1 MAAHH
6 TVSAFPGKRAAVTK
20 PAPPEPLRLP
30 PSRPPRPAGRPP
42 DGEAAGSGGS
52 FDPPPKSQSH
62 AALLDFL
69 KARSTGLTLLLTIA
83 LTLGLSLAPIP
94 EAWRPLPSLQRGP
107 LQEKL
112 VALTVPARFLG
123 GQPVP
128 APETEVAAGQPTKPT
143 APPEDEAGE
152 DAGTDVAALP
162 PDQPVVPTVPG
173 IGLEELSAPSLA
185 RAVELEALREK
196 MSAQHVDIEL
206 NCRKARA
213 DGTCEEDGLAP
224 FHKALGEL
232 RADTRRTPVRV
243 VHLGDSLVASD
254 YITDVVRDRL
264 QERFGSG
271 GKGFL
276 FITRPASAG
285 RWTRSGRGSD
295 GWTIERLVD
304 TKWPRDRVGW
314 TGVAFTAAGGSQN
327 TKYDAEGARVAELFF
342 LAQPSSGSVQL
353 SVDGRPLQRIQT
365 RGFSKTKSE
374 AAFARVNLPEG
385 ARTLTLTTSGRVEL
399 HGVTLETGTP
409 GVIYDTVG
417 LLGGMAEV
425 YLRAQPAAFRA
436 QLRQRKPSMV
446 VLMVGG
452 NEAFFYSRERTTL
465 EEVRAQMKELVS
477 RVRTNVP
484 DAACLV
490 MSPIDAGVR
499 TMGGEPVPRRGSK
512 EVSDI
517 FREEARL
524 GGCAF
529 WDAYN
534 AMGGEGAALRWLEA
548 GLMLE
553 DLVHPRAK
561 GSDLLGHLF
570 DLALQR
576 SFAKAHT
583 ALVPV
588 ADTPGLQDADVALT
602 RTFDKLRRRESGEA
616 LRVGIAQLGAS
627 HTASHYFTDAVR
639 DVLSKRFGDAG
650 RGFIA
655 AGKSSPRLDKARVAR
670 ELTGEWK
677 VEDALDSTPGG
688 LWGLTGIRAVG
699 APGSKLRIQFCKGCP
714 EEKSRTGRLDLYA
727 LDVPDVASPDIR
739 VDGED
744 IPPDAPPPEPLTA
757 PTVRIRSFP
766 VTGTSHEVEVAAA
779 PNSQV
784 TVLGAALEYDTPGV
798 VLDALGLPGSTSFTL
813 RDMDAAAVDAQLASR
828 RPDLLVFWYGT
839 NEANLVGLDAQGLSG
854 DYTALISRL
863 RKATGNAECLVL
875 GPTDRL
881 AKDASGHW
889 TEAPSLAT
897 VLDTLPR
904 VARDAGCAYWSA
916 RAAMGGERAM
926 LRWQRSR
933 PVYGH
938 ADGVHLT
945 PEGYERLAASF
956 ARDFLSAY
964 EARKKGEPTARMEGN

>member
-1 MAAHH
+1 MAAHI
-6 TVSAFPGKRAAVTK
+6 TVSAPPGKRGS
-20 PAPPEPLRLP
+20 R
-30 PSRPPRPAGRPP
+30 RPPARPP
-42 DGEAAGSGGS
+42 DDGAAESGGS

-69 KARSTGLTLLLTIA
+69 KARTTGLTLA
-83 LTLGLSLAPIP
+83 LAVALALGLSLAPIP
-94 EAWRPLPSLQRGP
+94 EAWRPLPSLQRAP
-107 LQEKL
+107 LKQQL
-112 VALTVPARFLG
+112 VALVVPASFTGKRATRL
-123 GQPVP
+123 PDD
-128 APETEVAAGQPTKPT
+128 AATAGTGTTTT
-143 APPEDEAGE
+143 APPQGEDEE
-152 DAGTDVAALP
+152 PDSGTAVAELP
-162 PDQPVVPTVPG
+162 PDLPVVPSTPG
-173 IGLEELSAPSLA
+173 IGLEELSASTLA
-185 RAVELEALREK
+185 RAMELEALRER

-213 DGTCEEDGLAP
+213 DGACEEDGLAP
-224 FHKALGEL
+224 FHRALSEL

-295 GWTIERLVD
+295 GWEIARLVD

-314 TGVAFTAAGGSQN
+314 TGVAFTSGGGSQS
-327 TKYDAEGARVAELFF
+327 TRYDVEGSRVAELFF
-342 LAQPSSGSVQL
+342 LAQPASGAVQL
-353 SVDGRPLQRIQT
+353 SVDGRPLQKIQT

-374 AAFARVNLPEG
+374 AAFARVNLPDG
-385 ARTLTLTTSGRVEL
+385 AKTLTLSTSGKVEL

-465 EEVRAQMKELVS
+465 DDVRAQMKELVS
-477 RVRTNVP
+477 RVRANVP

-499 TMGGEPVPRRGSK
+499 TMGGELVPRRGSK

-529 WDAYN
+529 WDAYT

-576 SFAKAHT
+576 SFAKSRAP
-583 ALVPV
+583 LVPV
-588 ADTPGLQDADVALT
+588 ADTPGLRDADTALT
-602 RTFDKLRRRESGEA
+602 KTFARLRRREEGES
-616 LRVGIAQLGAS
+616 LRVGISQFGAS
-627 HTASHYFTDAVR
+627 HTAAHSFTDAVR
-639 DVLSKRFGDAG
+639 EVLARRFGDAG

-655 AGKSSPRLDKARVAR
+655 AGKASPRLEGAKVAR
-670 ELTGEWK
+670 QLEGDWK
-677 VEDALDSTPGG
+677 VEDALEAPPGG

-699 APGSKLRIQFCKGCP
+699 APGASLRIEFCKGCAEAKEP
-714 EEKSRTGRLDLYA
+714 AGRLDLYA
-727 LDVPDVASPDIR
+727 MDVPEVASPEIR
-739 VDGED
+739 VDGEAL
-744 IPPDAPPPEPLTA
+744 PPDAPPPEPLTT

-766 VTGTSHEVEVAAA
+766 VTGPAHSVEVVA
-779 PNSQV
+779 PQGGGA

-798 VLDALGLPGSTSFTL
+798 VLDALGLPGATAFTL
-813 RDMDAAAVDAQLASR
+813 RDMDAATVDAQLASR

-839 NEANLVGLDAQGLSG
+839 NEAGKADLDAATLRH
-854 DYTALISRL
+854 DYAALITRL
-863 RKATGNAECLVL
+863 RKATNAECLLL

-881 AKDASGHW
+881 EKDASGRW
-889 TEAPSLAT
+889 TEAPALAS

-904 VARDAGCAYWSA
+904 VAKDAGCAYWSA

-926 LRWQRSR
+926 LRWQHAQ
-933 PVYGH
+933 PVLGNP
-938 ADGVHLT
+938 DGVHLT
-945 PEGYERLAASF
+945 PEGYARLAGAF
-956 ARDFLSAY
+956 ARDLLTAY

>member
-1 MAAHH
+1 M
-6 TVSAFPGKRAAVTK
+6 
-20 PAPPEPLRLP
+20 
-30 PSRPPRPAGRPP
+30 
-42 DGEAAGSGGS
+42 
-52 FDPPPKSQSH
+52 
-62 AALLDFL
+62 DFL
-69 KARSTGLTLLLTIA
+69 KARTTGLTLTLTVA
-83 LTLGLSLAPIP
+83 LALGLSLAPIP
-94 EAWRPLPSLQRGP
+94 ESWRPIPSLQQGP
-107 LQEKL
+107 LGQKL
-112 VALTVPARFLG
+112 LALVVPASFRG
-123 GQPVP
+123 GRP
-128 APETEVAAGQPTKPT
+128 APLPEVDAASPDTPKAPTLPDEDSAEDAGPEVAANPTT
-143 APPEDEAGE
+143 PPPA
-152 DAGTDVAALP
+152 
-162 PDQPVVPTVPG
+162 VPTTPG
-173 IGLEELSAPSLA
+173 IGLEELSAPTLA
-185 RAVELEALREK
+185 RAVELEALRER
-196 MSAQHVDIEL
+196 MSAQHVDIEP

-224 FHKALGEL
+224 FLRALGEL
-232 RADTRRTPVRV
+232 RSDTRRTPVRV

-295 GWTIERLVD
+295 GWEIARLVD

-314 TGVAFTAAGGSQN
+314 TGVAFTAASGSQN
-327 TKYDAEGARVAELFF
+327 TKYDVEGSRVAELFF
-342 LAQPSSGSVQL
+342 LAQPASGSVQL
-353 SVDGRPLQRIQT
+353 SVDGRPLQRVQT

-374 AAFARVNLPEG
+374 AAFARVAIPEG
-385 ARTLTLTTSGRVEL
+385 AKTLTLTTSGKVEL

-436 QLRQRKPSMV
+436 QLRQRKPAMV

-452 NEAFFYSRERTTL
+452 NEAFFYSRDRTTL
-465 EEVRAQMKELVS
+465 DEVRAQMKELVS
-477 RVRTNVP
+477 RVRANVP

-499 TMGGEPVPRRGSK
+499 TMGGELVPRRGSK

-529 WDAYN
+529 WDAYS

-576 SFAKAHT
+576 SFAKTHAP
-583 ALVPV
+583 LVPV
-588 ADTPGLQDADVALT
+588 LDAAGLQGADSALLK
-602 RTFDKLRRRESGEA
+602 TFDRLRRREAGEA

-639 DVLSKRFGDAG
+639 GVLTQRFGDAG

-655 AGKSSPRLDKARVAR
+655 AGKASPRLEKARVAR
-670 ELTGEWK
+670 ELVGDWK
-677 VEDALDSTPGG
+677 VEDALESPPGG

-699 APGSKLRIQFCKGCP
+699 APGAKLRIEFCKDCP
-714 EEKSRTGRLDLYA
+714 EAKTLSGRLDLYA
-727 LDVPDVASPDIR
+727 LDVPDTAAPEIR
-739 VDGED
+739 IDGEAM
-744 IPPDAPPPEPLTA
+744 PPDAPLPEPLAA

-766 VTGTSHEVEVAAA
+766 VTGASHQVEVEA
-779 PNSQV
+779 PRSSGV

-798 VLDALGLPGSTSFTL
+798 VMDALGLPGSTAFTL
-813 RDMDAAAVDAQLASR
+813 RNMDAGAVDSQLASR

-839 NEANLVGLDAQGLSG
+839 NEAGLADLDAAGLTN
-854 DYTALISRL
+854 DYTALIARL
-863 RKATGNAECLVL
+863 RKATGNAECLLL

-881 AKDASGHW
+881 QQDANARW
-889 TEAPSLAT
+889 TEAPALGS
-897 VLDTLPR
+897 VLSVLPQ
-904 VARDAGCAYWSA
+904 VARDAGCAYWSP

-926 LRWQRSR
+926 LRWQRAR
-933 PVYGH
+933 PVLGH

-956 ARDFLSAY
+956 ARDFLAAY
-964 EARKKGEPTARMEGN
+964 EQHKKGVPTAARMDGN

>member
-1 MAAHH
+1 M
-6 TVSAFPGKRAAVTK
+6 K
-20 PAPPEPLRLP
+20 PPPRPLRLP
-30 PSRPPRPAGRPP
+30 PSEPPSPPVRPP
-42 DGEAAGSGGS
+42 DDEAALSGES

-62 AALLDFL
+62 AALLDFF
-69 KARSTGLTLLLTIA
+69 KARTTGLTLVLTVA
-83 LTLGLSLAPIP
+83 LALGLSLAPIP
-94 EAWRPLPSLQRGP
+94 ESWRPLPSLQRGP
-107 LQEKL
+107 LGSKL
-112 VALTVPARFLG
+112 VALALPASFTG
-123 GQPVP
+123 GRP
-128 APETEVAAGQPTKPT
+128 AP
-143 APPEDEAGE
+143 PPEIEAVASDTPKQDAVPE
-152 DAGTDVAALP
+152 EDPADDAGTEVVDAVPTPA
-162 PDQPVVPTVPG
+162 VPTVPG

-185 RAVELEALREK
+185 RAVELEALRER
-196 MSAQHVDIEL
+196 MSAQHVDIEP

-224 FHKALGEL
+224 FHRALTEL

-295 GWTIERLVD
+295 GWEIARLVD

-314 TGVAFTAAGGSQN
+314 TGVAFTSASGSQS
-327 TKYDAEGARVAELFF
+327 TKYDVEGSRVAELFF

-385 ARTLTLTTSGRVEL
+385 AKTLSLTTSGKVEL

-436 QLRQRKPSMV
+436 QLRQRKPAMV

-452 NEAFFYSRERTTL
+452 NEAFFFSRDRTTL

-477 RVRTNVP
+477 RVRANVP

-499 TMGGEPVPRRGSK
+499 TMGGELVPRRGSK

-529 WDAYN
+529 WDAYT

-576 SFAKAHT
+576 SFAKVHAP
-583 ALVPV
+583 LVPV
-588 ADTPGLQDADVALT
+588 ADAPGLQDADTALT
-602 RTFDKLRRRESGEA
+602 KTFDRLRRRESGEA

-639 DVLSKRFGDAG
+639 GVLTKRFGDAG

-655 AGKSSPRLDKARVAR
+655 AGKASPRLENARVAR
-670 ELTGEWK
+670 ELVGDWK
-677 VEDALDSTPGG
+677 VEDAMEAEPGG

-699 APGSKLRIQFCKGCP
+699 SPGAKLRIQFCNDCP
-714 EEKSRTGRLDLYA
+714 NAKASTTGRLDLYA
-727 LDVPDVASPDIR
+727 LDVPDAKAPDIR

-744 IPPDAPPPEPLTA
+744 MPPDAPLPEPLTA
-757 PTVRIRSFP
+757 PMVRIRSFP
-766 VTGTSHEVEVAAA
+766 VTGPSHEVEVMA
-779 PNSQV
+779 PEGSGV

-798 VLDALGLPGSTSFTL
+798 VLDALGLPGAMASTL
-813 RDMDAAAVDAQLASR
+813 GGMDAAAVDAQLASR

-839 NEANLVGLDAQGLSG
+839 NEAGKSDLDAAAVAN
-854 DYTALISRL
+854 DYPALIARL
-863 RKATGNAECLVL
+863 RKATGNAECLL
-875 GPTDRL
+875 MGPTDRL
-881 AKDASGHW
+881 AQDASGHW
-889 TEAPSLAT
+889 TEAPALAS

-904 VARDAGCAYWSA
+904 VARDAGCAYWSP

-933 PVYGH
+933 PVLGH

-956 ARDFLSAY
+956 ARDFLAAY
-964 EARKKGEPTARMEGN
+964 ELRKKTEPTARMEGN